1 MARRS
6 KSRSMG
12 SGSLRTRFDH
22 ATSREGEFTMSDPKD
37 DDDKTPGAEL
47 REGLMHLF
55 SAARKVIKTAE
66 PAVTRSLDDAE
77 RVIGKIGRGG
87 EVVAN
92 EVGKEVATLATKLAE
107 KLRQVA
113 N

>member
-1 MARRS
+1 M
-6 KSRSMG
+6 
-12 SGSLRTRFDH
+12 T
-22 ATSREGEFTMSDPKD
+22 DPKD

-77 RVIGKIGRGG
+77 RVISKLGRGG
-87 EVVAN
+87 EVVAA

-113 N
+113 NRDDGNDTGQHTPPASMDQRDDAPSDEPPKA